1 MASLRGEPMNK
12 YIGDDFAG
20 NVSDIVNISIEAVI
34 AELVD
39 NCLDAKAKNI
49 HVTMSGTDWSNFSV
63 VVYDDSEM
71 GFESEGALDQ
81 AFRLAGKKD
90 RSEGEIGS
98 FHMGMKIS
106 TLSKFNDVAAFT
118 RVGTEVFHRR
128 INQTHTKSVAYEPL
142 RDITYPGHAHVC
154 GKLDSGEWT
163 TAICLSNPPSLL
175 FGKPGAIKPKHL
187 TGFSRQVAMFL
198 GITYETVLR
207 TNGDLKITIND
218 QIVAPLDPFW
228 KEFTPSKIKTALS
241 IPAGGAGYIDDAV
254 QRNTLRCS
262 IPWGTIATT
271 PLQIDVD
278 YNGKTHTIKVQGF
291 VIPYG
296 NVRRKLSEVDLTERV
311 FVEKPNDAGTKTLN
325 AEFLQ
330 GFFFYRNGR
339 CIAFGRTGHDSNGG
353 WYAYGAPGNNTML
366 GVRFKIE
373 FGEELDDFMHLSPTK
388 SEVLP
393 EPEFY
398 NLIQVAW
405 DQHIN
410 QPMLRNKLGNGK
422 RVFYAKT
429 DTSKTVV
436 GAATA
441 PANQSKL
448 WEDDCKYC
456 EGFHVKGI
464 PCHFAPCLV
473 CGGAI
478 CEPNACS
485 YECPYCKVTGQ
496 HLKENCPLNCPDCGL
511 EGGHEPGE
519 ICPQRCEICQ
529 ELNTSC
535 DCPCEV
541 CGKPQISECKCVQ
554 NCQNCGKPI
563 DNCECGQGD
572 SFCTPVP
579 EESVITLELFKKNKI
594 ENIKYLREAFEFLG
608 IKKEEL

>member
-1 MASLRGEPMNK
+1 MNK

-39 NCLDAKAKNI
+39 NCLDAKAGNI
-49 HVTMSGTDWSNFSV
+49 YVEMLGTDWSNFSI

-71 GFESEGALDQ
+71 GFGSEGALDQ

-118 RVGTEVFHRR
+118 RVKNEIFHRR
-128 INQTHTKSVAYEPL
+128 INQTHTKSVVYEPL
-142 RDITYPGHAHVC
+142 SDITYPGHTHVC
-154 GKLDSGEWT
+154 GELDSGKWT

-175 FGKPGAIKPKHL
+175 FGKPGDIKAKHL
-187 TGFSRQVAMFL
+187 AGFSRQVAMFL

-207 TNGDLKITIND
+207 TNRDLSIKINN
-218 QIVAPLDPFW
+218 QPVLPLDPFW
-228 KEFTPSKIKTALS
+228 KDFTPTKIERTLT
-241 IPAGGAGYIDDAV
+241 IPAGSDGHISDPL

-271 PLQIDVD
+271 PLQIDIE
-278 YNGKTHTIKVQGF
+278 YNGKSHPLKVQGF

-296 NVRRKLSEVDLTERV
+296 NVRKKLSDGDLTQRV
-311 FVEKPNDAGTKTLN
+311 FVEKPNEAGTKTLN

-373 FGEELDDFMHLSPTK
+373 FGEELDGFMHLSPTK

-405 DQHIN
+405 DQHIT
-410 QPMLRNKLGNGK
+410 QPLLRNKLGNGK
-422 RVFYAKT
+422 RIFYAKT

-448 WEDDCKYC
+448 WEDDCEYC

-473 CGGAI
+473 CGGTI
-478 CEPNACS
+478 CEPNACT

-496 HLKENCPLNCPDCGL
+496 HLKENCPLNCPDCGI

-519 ICPQRCEICQ
+519 ICPQRCETCQ
-529 ELNTSC
+529 ELSTSC
-535 DCPCEV
+535 DCPCEE
-541 CGKPQISECKCVQ
+541 CGKPQLSECKCVQ
-554 NCQNCGKPI
+554 NCETCGKPN

>member
-1 MASLRGEPMNK
+1 MNK

-39 NCLDAKAKNI
+39 NCLDAKAGNI
-49 HVTMSGTDWSNFSV
+49 YVEMLGTDWSNFSI

-71 GFESEGALDQ
+71 GFGSEGALDQ

-118 RVGTEVFHRR
+118 RVKNEIFHRR

-142 RDITYPGHAHVC
+142 SDITYPGHTHVC
-154 GKLDSGEWT
+154 GELDSGKWT

-175 FGKPGAIKPKHL
+175 FGKPGDIKAKHL
-187 TGFSRQVAMFL
+187 AGFSRQVAMFL

-207 TNGDLKITIND
+207 TNRDLSIKINN
-218 QIVAPLDPFW
+218 QPVLPLDPFW
-228 KEFTPSKIKTALS
+228 KDFTPTKIERTLT
-241 IPAGGAGYIDDAV
+241 IPAGSDGHISDPL

-271 PLQIDVD
+271 PLQIDIE
-278 YNGKTHTIKVQGF
+278 YNGKSHPLKVQGF

-296 NVRRKLSEVDLTERV
+296 NVRKKLSDGDLTQRV
-311 FVEKPNDAGTKTLN
+311 FVEKPNEAGTKTLN

-373 FGEELDDFMHLSPTK
+373 FGEELDGFMHLSPTK

-405 DQHIN
+405 DQHIT
-410 QPMLRNKLGNGK
+410 QPLLRNKLGNGK
-422 RVFYAKT
+422 RIFYAKT

-448 WEDDCKYC
+448 WEDDCEYC

-473 CGGAI
+473 CGGT
-478 CEPNACS
+478 N
-485 YECPYCKVTGQ
+485 
-496 HLKENCPLNCPDCGL
+496 
-511 EGGHEPGE
+511 
-519 ICPQRCEICQ
+519 
-529 ELNTSC
+529 
-535 DCPCEV
+535 
-541 CGKPQISECKCVQ
+541 
-554 NCQNCGKPI
+554 
-563 DNCECGQGD
+563 
-572 SFCTPVP
+572 
-579 EESVITLELFKKNKI
+579 
-594 ENIKYLREAFEFLG
+594 
-608 IKKEEL
+608 

>member
-1 MASLRGEPMNK
+1 MASSLGRAMNK

-49 HVTMSGTDWSNFSV
+49 HVEMKGSEWSNFSV
-63 VVYDDSEM
+63 VVYDDSEI
-71 GFESEGALDQ
+71 GFGSEDALDQ
-81 AFRLAGKKD
+81 AFRLAGVKD

-118 RVGTEVFHRR
+118 KVGTEVFHRR

-142 RDITYPGHAHVC
+142 SDVTYPDHAHVY
-154 GKLDSGEWT
+154 GELDSGKWT

-175 FGKPGAIKPKHL
+175 FGKPGTIKTKHL
-187 TGFSRQVAMFL
+187 AGFSRQVAMFL

-207 TNGDLKITIND
+207 TNRDLSIKINN
-218 QIVAPLDPFW
+218 QLVLPLDPFW
-228 KEFTPSKIKTALS
+228 KDFTPSKIETTLS
-241 IPAGGAGYIDDAV
+241 IPAGSAGHISDPL
-254 QRNTLRCS
+254 QRNTLKCS

-271 PLQIDVD
+271 PLQIDIE
-278 YNGKTHTIKVQGF
+278 YKGESHPLKVQGF

-296 NVRRKLSEVDLTERV
+296 NVRKKLSDGDLTRQV

-393 EPEFY
+393 EPDFY
-398 NLIQVAW
+398 NKIQVAW

-410 QPMLRNKLGNGK
+410 QPLLRNKLGNGK

-448 WEDDCKYC
+448 WEDDCEYC
-456 EGFHVKGI
+456 EGFHAKGI
-464 PCHFAPCLV
+464 PCHFAPCLI
-473 CGGAI
+473 CGGTI
-478 CEPNACS
+478 CEPNACT
-485 YECPYCKVTGQ
+485 YECPHCKVIGQ
-496 HLKENCPLNCPDCGL
+496 HK
-511 EGGHEPGE
+511 
-519 ICPQRCEICQ
+519 
-529 ELNTSC
+529 
-535 DCPCEV
+535 
-541 CGKPQISECKCVQ
+541 
-554 NCQNCGKPI
+554 
-563 DNCECGQGD
+563 
-572 SFCTPVP
+572 
-579 EESVITLELFKKNKI
+579 
-594 ENIKYLREAFEFLG
+594 
-608 IKKEEL
+608 

>member
-1 MASLRGEPMNK
+1 MASPRGETMNK

-39 NCLDAKAKNI
+39 NCLDAKAGNI
-49 HVTMSGTDWSNFSV
+49 YVEMLGTDWSNFSI

-71 GFESEGALDQ
+71 GFGSEGALDQ

-118 RVGTEVFHRR
+118 RVKNEIFHRR
-128 INQTHTKSVAYEPL
+128 INQTHTKSVVYEPL
-142 RDITYPGHAHVC
+142 SDITYPGHTHVC
-154 GKLDSGEWT
+154 GELDSGKWT

-175 FGKPGAIKPKHL
+175 FGKPGDIKAKHL
-187 TGFSRQVAMFL
+187 AGFSRQVAMFL

-207 TNGDLKITIND
+207 TNRDLSIKINN
-218 QIVAPLDPFW
+218 QPVLPLDPFW
-228 KEFTPSKIKTALS
+228 KDFTPTKIERTLT
-241 IPAGGAGYIDDAV
+241 IPAGSDGHISDPL

-271 PLQIDVD
+271 PLQIDIE
-278 YNGKTHTIKVQGF
+278 YNGKSHPLKVQGF

-296 NVRRKLSEVDLTERV
+296 NVRKKLSDGDLTQRV
-311 FVEKPNDAGTKTLN
+311 FVEKPNEAGTKTLN

-373 FGEELDDFMHLSPTK
+373 FGEELDGFMHLSPTK

-405 DQHIN
+405 DQHIT
-410 QPMLRNKLGNGK
+410 QPLLRNKLGNGK
-422 RVFYAKT
+422 RIFYAKT

-448 WEDDCKYC
+448 WEDDCEYC

-473 CGGAI
+473 CGGTI
-478 CEPNACS
+478 CEPNACT

-496 HLKENCPLNCPDCGL
+496 HLKENCPLNCPDCGI

-519 ICPQRCEICQ
+519 ICPQRCETCQ
-529 ELNTSC
+529 ELSTSC
-535 DCPCEV
+535 DCPCEE
-541 CGKPQISECKCVQ
+541 CGKPQLSECKCVQ
-554 NCQNCGKPI
+554 NCETCGKPN

>member
-1 MASLRGEPMNK
+1 MASPRGETMNK

-39 NCLDAKAKNI
+39 NCLDAKAGNI
-49 HVTMSGTDWSNFSV
+49 YVEMLGTDWSNFSI

-71 GFESEGALDQ
+71 GFGSEGALDQ

-118 RVGTEVFHRR
+118 RVKNEIFHRR

-142 RDITYPGHAHVC
+142 SDITYPGHTHVC
-154 GKLDSGEWT
+154 GELDSGKWT

-175 FGKPGAIKPKHL
+175 FGKPGDIKAKHL
-187 TGFSRQVAMFL
+187 AGFSRQVAMFL

-207 TNGDLKITIND
+207 TNRDLSIKINN
-218 QIVAPLDPFW
+218 QPVLPLDPFW
-228 KEFTPSKIKTALS
+228 KDFTPTKIERTLT
-241 IPAGGAGYIDDAV
+241 IPAGSDGHISDPL

-271 PLQIDVD
+271 PLQIDIE
-278 YNGKTHTIKVQGF
+278 YNGKSHPLKVQGF

-296 NVRRKLSEVDLTERV
+296 NVRKKLSDGDLTQRV
-311 FVEKPNDAGTKTLN
+311 FVEKPNEAGTKTLN

-373 FGEELDDFMHLSPTK
+373 FGEELDGFMHLSPTK

-405 DQHIN
+405 DQHIT
-410 QPMLRNKLGNGK
+410 QPLLRNKLGNGK
-422 RVFYAKT
+422 RIFYAKT
-429 DTSKTVV
+429 DTSKTIV

-448 WEDDCKYC
+448 WEDDCEYC

-473 CGGAI
+473 CGGTI
-478 CEPNACS
+478 CEPNACT

-496 HLKENCPLNCPDCGL
+496 HLKENCPLNCPDCGI

-519 ICPQRCEICQ
+519 ICPQRCETCQ
-529 ELNTSC
+529 ELSTSC
-535 DCPCEV
+535 DCPCEE
-541 CGKPQISECKCVQ
+541 CGKPQLSECKCVQ
-554 NCQNCGKPI
+554 NCETCGKPN

>member
-1 MASLRGEPMNK
+1 MASPRGETMNK

-39 NCLDAKAKNI
+39 NCLDAKAGNI
-49 HVTMSGTDWSNFSV
+49 YVEMLGTDWSNFSI

-71 GFESEGALDQ
+71 GFGSEGALDQ

-118 RVGTEVFHRR
+118 RVKNEIFHRR

-142 RDITYPGHAHVC
+142 SDITYPGHTHVC
-154 GKLDSGEWT
+154 GELDSGKWT

-175 FGKPGAIKPKHL
+175 FGKPGDIKAKHL
-187 TGFSRQVAMFL
+187 AGFSRQVAMFL

-207 TNGDLKITIND
+207 TNRDLSIKINN
-218 QIVAPLDPFW
+218 QPVLPLDPFW
-228 KEFTPSKIKTALS
+228 KDFTPTKIERTLT
-241 IPAGGAGYIDDAV
+241 IPAGSDGHISDPL

-271 PLQIDVD
+271 PLQIDIE
-278 YNGKTHTIKVQGF
+278 YNGKSHPLKVQGF

-296 NVRRKLSEVDLTERV
+296 NVRKKLSDGDLTQRV
-311 FVEKPNDAGTKTLN
+311 FVEKPNEAGTKTLN

-373 FGEELDDFMHLSPTK
+373 FGEELDGFMHLSPTK

-405 DQHIN
+405 DQHIT
-410 QPMLRNKLGNGK
+410 QPLLRNKLGNGK
-422 RVFYAKT
+422 RIFYAKT

-448 WEDDCKYC
+448 WEDDCEYC

-473 CGGAI
+473 CGGTI
-478 CEPNACS
+478 CEPNACT

-496 HLKENCPLNCPDCGL
+496 HLKENCPLNCPDCGI

-519 ICPQRCEICQ
+519 ICPQRCETCQ
-529 ELNTSC
+529 ELSTSC
-535 DCPCEV
+535 DCPCEE
-541 CGKPQISECKCVQ
+541 CGKPQLSECKCVQ
-554 NCQNCGKPI
+554 NCETCGKPN